1 MGKRIIIEPDEVWD
15 YCEQY
20 FDTLEGSA
28 KMIAD
33 NIITGAQIFIAVYS
47 GVPTIFACVDC
58 EEVDEEPCANEEDC
72 AETAAR
78 FYENFLSDDLDMML
92 MGLDEEDSQEYEMTA
107 IDERE
112 TELNDIMYDMLE
124 QMVPN
129 ILDVTDDIVDVCDDL
144 VDYVCE
150 FLYRNHGISV
160 YRPMHLECEDGSEE
174 FSKFPYEEM
183 EFDED

>member
-1 MGKRIIIEPDEVWD
+1 MGKRIIIEPNEVWD

-28 KMIAD
+28 KLIAD
-33 NIITGAQIFIAVYS
+33 NIITGAQVFIAVYS
-47 GVPTIFACVDC
+47 GIPTILACVDC

-72 AETAAR
+72 TETAAR
-78 FYENFLSDDLDMML
+78 FYENFLSDDLDMT
-92 MGLDEEDSQEYEMTA
+92 GFNDEALQEYEITTA
-107 IDERE
+107 INERE
-112 TELNDIMYDMLE
+112 IELNDIMYDMLE

-160 YRPMHLECEDGSEE
+160 YRPMYLECEDGSEE
-174 FSKFPYEEM
+174 FCKFPYGEM
-183 EFDED
+183 DYDED